1 MSTSGVGASGS
12 VIDVQGVVSQLMQ
25 IEQRPLNVAKQRVS
39 TATVSISAMSDLKS
53 KLDALSSSVKDM
65 EDSRML
71 AGRSVSSS
79 DATLVKASVT
89 SDTLAA
95 AGSYTV
101 TNATLASAQITQ
113 LPGFNDKSATLYN
126 GTLTFGDATTGGTL
140 GIGSSVRLD
149 FGVPG
154 GTGITLDAIRDQIN
168 ADPRLSGK
176 VTASVVNNGVS
187 SNPYSLVLTGAA
199 TGTAAGFT
207 VTPTAFTFPSSSFS
221 SVALT
226 SQSATPSTAQ
236 KTTLLGFSDDSTTL
250 YTGTL
255 NLSNGTSGNLIGS
268 SVALTFAGKTLNQI
282 IGEINSDPRLTGKVT
297 AVVNND
303 PTSSNPWYL
312 ELTGAVNGADFRV
325 VPSSFS
331 STASAFTPVK
341 TDLKVAANASATV
354 NGLPVQSKTNTFNEA
369 IGGLSFDVLKADSS
383 LAGTTITVT
392 NNKSTLKERVKSFAA
407 NLSSLYTQID
417 ALTKPGSASE
427 KAGPLAGN
435 SAILSLRLALS
446 TAYNAGFV
454 ITGTSGLNSVYRWSD
469 LGLEVQRNGSV
480 TVREA
485 DLASAID
492 GATTIYGGSRRIG
505 DEMLGGFTSSA
516 VASQS
521 FSGIR
526 ASITQFAGTS
536 GTIQSTIDTLNL
548 TKRSRETDVANI
560 QSRLDATRKSLIAK
574 YAALDAKLAK
584 GNQLLANVQSSLG
597 SLRA

>member
-1 MSTSGVGASGS
+1 MHFASKFNLLAILAVNLLIRELIAMSTSGVGASGS

-89 SDTLAA
+89 SDTLAT

-101 TNATLASAQITQ
+101 KNTSLASAQITQ
-113 LPGFNDKSATLYN
+113 LPGFSDRATTLHT
-126 GTLTFGDATTGGTL
+126 GTLTFSDATAGGSL
-140 GIGSSVRLD
+140 GIGSSATLT
-149 FGVPG
+149 F
-154 GTGITLDAIRDQIN
+154 TGKTLDEVRDLIN
-168 ADPRLSGK
+168 ADPSLAGK
-176 VTASVVNNGVS
+176 VTASVVNDGMS
-187 SNPYSLVLTGAA
+187 TNPYSLVLSG
-199 TGTAAGFT
+199 
-207 VTPTAFTFPSSSFS
+207 
-221 SVALT
+221 
-226 SQSATPSTAQ
+226 
-236 KTTLLGFSDDSTTL
+236 STT
-250 YTGTL
+250 G
-255 NLSNGTSGNLIGS
+255 
-268 SVALTFAGKTLNQI
+268 V
-282 IGEINSDPRLTGKVT
+282 D
-297 AVVNND
+297 
-303 PTSSNPWYL
+303 
-312 ELTGAVNGADFRV
+312 ADFSV
-325 VPSSFS
+325 VPTGFS
-331 STASAFTPVK
+331 STPSVVLLAP
-341 TDLKVAANASATV
+341 AANASATV
-354 NGLPVQSKTNTFNEA
+354 NGLQVQSKTNTFTEA
-369 IGGLSFDVLKADSS
+369 IGGLSFDVLKADLS

-548 TKRSRETDVANI
+548 TKRSRESDVANI

-574 YAALDAKLAK
+574 YAALDAKLAA

-597 SLRA
+597 SLRV